1 MSDNG
6 AKWLRN
12 SPSRVDIILLIQAE
26 GPHRDDST
34 LKVTLR
40 ERTGSPK
47 TMSLRPTSGCSFHS
61 VLSSGAFHVFIHVG
75 NTSQVP

>member
-12 SPSRVDIILLIQAE
+12 SSSRVDMILLAQGE

-34 LKVTLR
+34 LKVTLW

-47 TMSLRPTSGCSFHS
+47 TMSLRPTAGCSFHS
-61 VLSSGAFHVFIHVG
+61 FLRSGAFHLLIHVG
-75 NTSQVP
+75 NTS

>member
-12 SPSRVDIILLIQAE
+12 SPSRGDMSLLVQGE
-26 GPHRDDST
+26 GPHRDNST

-47 TMSLRPTSGCSFHS
+47 TTSLRLTSGCSFHS
-61 VLSSGAFHVFIHVG
+61 VLRSGDFHVFIHVG
-75 NTSQVP
+75 NTS